1 MTQDE
6 AKRLVARRAVEFVE
20 NGMVVG
26 LGTGTTAT
34 LFIRELAARKL
45 DIRCVASS
53 DASHDLAKSLGM
65 RVETLV
71 ELPELDLYIDG
82 ADEVARANWG
92 GPGAR
97 LDLIKGGGG
106 ALLREKIVA
115 SAAREFICVVDSTK
129 VVERL
134 GKFPLPVEVIKMAL
148 PLVEP
153 RLAALGLNPKLRRA
167 KGSLHGQ
174 MPARAASAGSAKAG
188 AVAYPEA
195 KAVVYSEAEA
205 KVLGAE
211 ARALAFPEAKGVAY
225 PEATAMAVAA
235 KGEERPYRTDEGNY
249 ILDCA
254 CGRIE
259 DPEVLAAEIRSIV
272 GVVEHGL
279 FLGMATLALV
289 AGDNGVTELRP

>member
-6 AKRLVARRAVEFVE
+6 AKRLVAKRAAELVRD
-20 NGMVVG
+20 GQAVG

-34 LFIRELAARKL
+34 LFIRELGARVKRGEL
-45 DIRCVASS
+45 KIRCVASS
-53 DASHDLAKSLGM
+53 DASHELAQSLGM
-65 RVETLV
+65 DVRTLN
-71 ELPELDLYIDG
+71 ELPELDVYIDG
-82 ADEVARANWG
+82 ADEVAVRAG
-92 GPGAR
+92 SGSGPGCG

-115 SAAREFICVVDSTK
+115 SAAREFIVVADSTK
-129 VVERL
+129 LVETL

-153 RLAALGLNPKLRRA
+153 KLAALGLNPKLR
-167 KGSLHGQ
+167 KKKDG
-174 MPARAASAGSAKAG
+174 AG
-188 AVAYPEA
+188 V
-195 KAVVYSEAEA
+195 
-205 KVLGAE
+205 
-211 ARALAFPEAKGVAY
+211 FI
-225 PEATAMAVAA
+225 
-235 KGEERPYRTDEGNY
+235 TDEGNY

-259 DPEVLAAEIRSIV
+259 EPEVTAAEIRGIV

-289 AGDNGVTELRP
+289 AGEDGVAEYRA

>member
-6 AKRLVARRAVEFVE
+6 AKGLVARRAAELVAD
-20 NGMVVG
+20 GMVVG

-53 DASHDLAKSLGM
+53 DASHQLAESLGM
-65 RVETLV
+65 RVATLK
-71 ELPELDLYIDG
+71 ELPELDVYVDG
-82 ADEVARANWG
+82 ADEVCAGAG
-92 GPGAR
+92 GG

-115 SAAREFICVVDSTK
+115 SAAREFIVVADSTK
-129 VVERL
+129 AVEVL

-153 RLAALGLNPKLRRA
+153 KLAAQGLHPKLR
-167 KGSLHGQ
+167 
-174 MPARAASAGSAKAG
+174 
-188 AVAYPEA
+188 
-195 KAVVYSEAEA
+195 
-205 KVLGAE
+205 
-211 ARALAFPEAKGVAY
+211 
-225 PEATAMAVAA
+225 AA
-235 KGEERPYRTDEGNY
+235 KSGDGPYVTDEGNY

-259 DPEVLAAEIRSIV
+259 EPEVTAAEIRSIV

-289 AGDNGVTELRP
+289 SGEDGVKELRAQDLQAHAMR